1 MPSSRAR
8 RTAARRSLSAV
19 ATPHPVPPTA
29 QAPNPRRGPDVKKRS
44 GGPTSVGAPGR
55 ICSAPL
61 GVAGGHQLRRLD
73 DLGTMTAGHELLHL
87 DDLHTSSFAR
97 IHQEDGYCGNPTG
110 CRHTRQPVILQPCMI
125 LIHTLLTENALA
137 DEFVSAFHE
146 RRLPEKFFYWFP
158 LSVRAWLALCSDGAY
173 RNFVRSR
180 SLIASSGAQL
190 ARLFPVAPLE
200 VVSLGAG
207 QGDKDLLLLE
217 ALRVRGARVSYVPVD
232 TSQAL
237 LEMACAGALAA
248 GFPAQ
253 GIKADFTNPDHLKAL
268 AAEPETPPRLVL
280 LIGNTL
286 GAFDPIAEAREL
298 ARLLRPGDA
307 LLVDGE
313 LYAGEATVAG
323 YDNPLNRRF
332 AWAPLNAVGI
342 RDADG
347 ELVFEAADDPR
358 LPGLHLIPKHFR
370 AGRDVEALLGGEA
383 LRLARGDRLAMNHSY
398 KYAADTFLRILSEA
412 GLAPRWQG
420 RSDDQRFLM
429 VLVSP
434 A

>member
-1 MPSSRAR
+1 MVSI
-8 RTAARRSLSAV
+8 
-19 ATPHPVPPTA
+19 
-29 QAPNPRRGPDVKKRS
+29 QA
-44 GGPTSVGAPGR
+44 
-55 ICSAPL
+55 
-61 GVAGGHQLRRLD
+61 
-73 DLGTMTAGHELLHL
+73 
-87 DDLHTSSFAR
+87 
-97 IHQEDGYCGNPTG
+97 
-110 CRHTRQPVILQPCMI
+110 
-125 LIHTLLTENALA
+125 LLTENELA
-137 DEFVSAFHE
+137 DEFVRAFGD

-180 SLIASSGAQL
+180 SLIARSRADL
-190 ARLFPVAPLE
+190 ARLFPVGSLE

-217 ALRVRGARVSYVPVD
+217 ALREHGARVSYLPVD

-237 LEMACAGALAA
+237 LEMACGGALAA

-253 GIKADFTNPDHLKAL
+253 GIKADFTNPAHLAAL
-268 AAEPETPPRLVL
+268 APEPDTPPRLVL

-298 ARLLRPGDA
+298 ARLLRSGDT

-313 LYAGEATVAG
+313 IYAADTTIAG

-342 RDADG
+342 RETDG
-347 ELVFEAADDPR
+347 ELVFSAADDPR
-358 LPGLHLIPKHFR
+358 LPGLHLIPKQFR
-370 AGRDVEALLGGEA
+370 ADRDVEALMGGEA
-383 LRLARGDRLAMNHSY
+383 MRLARGERLAMNHSY
-398 KYAADTFLRILSEA
+398 KYAADTFLRILADA
-412 GLAPRWQG
+412 GLTARWQG
-420 RSDDQRFLM
+420 RSDDERFLM
-429 VLVSP
+429 VLAAP

>member
-1 MPSSRAR
+1 MPRIPDSV
-8 RTAARRSLSAV
+8 RRSRNAAGARHQSG
-19 ATPHPVPPTA
+19 PP
-29 QAPNPRRGPDVKKRS
+29 
-44 GGPTSVGAPGR
+44 GASEPL
-55 ICSAPL
+55 PL

-73 DLGTMTAGHELLHL
+73 DLGTMTAGHQLLHL

-97 IHQEDGYCGNPTG
+97 TESRRRPFRESYGLPSHPSTGNSQRFMISIHA
-110 CRHTRQPVILQPCMI
+110 
-125 LIHTLLTENALA
+125 LLTENALA
-137 DEFVSAFHE
+137 DEFVSAFHA

-158 LSVRAWLALCSDGAY
+158 LSVRAWLAL
-173 RNFVRSR
+173 R
-180 SLIASSGAQL
+180 
-190 ARLFPVAPLE
+190 E
-200 VVSLGAG
+200 
-207 QGDKDLLLLE
+207 
-217 ALRVRGARVSYVPVD
+217 RGVRVSYVPVD

-237 LEMACAGALAA
+237 LEMACAGALSA
-248 GFPAQ
+248 GLPAQ
-253 GIKADFTNPDHLKAL
+253 GIKADFTNPTHLQAL
-268 AAEPETPPRLVL
+268 AAEPETPPRLVM

-286 GAFDPIAEAREL
+286 GAFDPIVEARDL
-298 ARLLRPGDA
+298 ARLLRPGDT

-313 LYAGEATVAG
+313 IYAGDATVAG

-342 RDADG
+342 RDTDG

-358 LPGLHLIPKHFR
+358 LPGLHLIPKHFL

-383 LRLARGDRLAMNHSY
+383 LRLARGERLAMNHSY
-398 KYAADTFLRILSEA
+398 KYAADTFLRILSDA
-412 GLAPRWQG
+412 GLAARWQG